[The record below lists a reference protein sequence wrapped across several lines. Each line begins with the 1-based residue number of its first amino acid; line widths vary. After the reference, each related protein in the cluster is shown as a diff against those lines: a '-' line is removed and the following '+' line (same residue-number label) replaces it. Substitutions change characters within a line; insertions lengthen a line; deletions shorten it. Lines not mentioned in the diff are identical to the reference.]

1 MARPAIHPRRVRDT
15 TAMTTTLKP
24 LPHTYAE
31 TVANLHRLAVYVVS
45 PAQRLVNGEIIMQS
59 THGGFSTFLYAG
71 HVTRV
76 VDDRL
81 VVDGAAYPIT
91 TLREAAAALGIEPDV
106 GQEEQFDVP
115 PHGDLDEPLAI
126 DLAAAAV
133 LADWFEFA
141 TEALE
146 GLRAE
151 ARPEDNVTIV
161 RIWPEHFDAAID
173 LGDGD
178 AGRRATYGG
187 SPCDHI
193 HAQPYLYASP
203 WAGRIDPFFDDPAF
217 KGAALTYADLL
228 TMPDPARAAS
238 EFFVEARNRV
248 AAATAV

>member
-1 MARPAIHPRRVRDT
+1 
-15 TAMTTTLKP
+15 MTTTLKP
-24 LPHTYAE
+24 LPETYAE
-31 TVANLHRLAVYVVS
+31 TMADLHRLAVYVVS

-59 THGGFSTFLYAG
+59 THGGFSTFEYAG

-81 VVDGAAYPIT
+81 VVDGAAHPIT

-106 GQEEQFDVP
+106 DQEEQFDVP
-115 PHGDLDEPLAI
+115 PHGGLDEPLAI

-141 TEALE
+141 TDGLEA
-146 GLRAE
+146 LRAE
-151 ARPEDNVTIV
+151 ARPDDDVTIV

-173 LGDGD
+173 MGNAD

-187 SPCDHI
+187 SPGDHL

-203 WAGRIDPFFDDPAF
+203 WAGRIDSFFDDPAF
-217 KGAALTYADLL
+217 NGAALKYADLL
-228 TMPDPARAAS
+228 ASPDPARAAS
-238 EFFVEARNRV
+238 EFLVEARNRV
-248 AAATAV
+248 AAATV